1 MPWKDLSTKD
11 RSMVVAAWLQ
21 SSATIGMFVI
31 ALIGIWQVT
40 PIITYQIQ
48 QQAQAERAIA
58 KPAAGT
64 SDGEVTASGRLV
76 ADAHQW
82 WGTQV
87 ASYRRLIE
95 LTAAP
100 MATRMKVSHQ
110 LIRGGGAEVVAG
122 MRPDLLV
129 VTAITSAGEKE
140 VVSVPVNEDAMSPSQ
155 YLQCRVNQGHFAGL
169 APALRQSLEV
179 AVSRYL
185 HEYML
190 PKAPP
195 AFIRPGMSLR
205 QVHDEISL
213 HQDEREKALEHIL
226 ALGGVL
232 DKASRID

>member
-21 SSATIGMFVI
+21 SSATIGMFLI

-48 QQAQAERAIA
+48 QQAQTERAVA
-58 KPAAGT
+58 KPAANV
-64 SDGEVTASGRLV
+64 SDAEVTASGRLV
-76 ADAHQW
+76 ADAHRW
-82 WGTQV
+82 WGAQV

-95 LTAAP
+95 LTATPTAQ
-100 MATRMKVSHQ
+100 RVKVSHQ
-110 LIRGGGAEVVAG
+110 LIRGGGEEIVAG

-129 VTAITSAGEKE
+129 VTAITSAGERE
-140 VVSVPVNEDAMSPSQ
+140 VVSVPVNESAMSPSQ
-155 YLQCRVNQGHFAGL
+155 YLQCKVNQGHFAGL
-169 APALRQSLEV
+169 APALRQQLEV
-179 AVSRYL
+179 AVARYL

-213 HQDEREKALEHIL
+213 HQDEREKALEHIE
-226 ALGGVL
+226 ALRGFL
-232 DKASRID
+232 EKASRID